1 MVDQFEE
8 TFTLCAGEAERS
20 DFVEALTGAAKRWPE
35 NVAVILAI
43 RADYYGH
50 CAPYPDL
57 AEALAANHVLVGP
70 LTREELKRAIEL
82 PARRAGLRVES
93 ALADA
98 LVEEVS
104 DEPGG
109 LPLLSTAL
117 VELWQTREDGWIRI
131 EAHEQ
136 TGGVRGAV
144 SRLAETSYEQ
154 LSPAEQ
160 EAARRVFL
168 RLVASGEGEA
178 VTRRRVELDEFDP
191 AARPGCGGRADPPH
205 ARPAAHED
213 RGHGGGGP

>member
-1 MVDQFEE
+1 VR
-8 TFTLCAGEAERS
+8 AGEAERS
-20 DFVEALTGAAKRWPE
+20 DFVDALTGAAKRWPE

-82 PARRAGLRVES
+82 PARRGGLRVES

-104 DEPGG
+104 DELE

-117 VELWQTREDGWIRI
+117 VELW
-131 EAHEQ
+131 
-136 TGGVRGAV
+136 
-144 SRLAETSYEQ
+144 
-154 LSPAEQ
+154 
-160 EAARRVFL
+160 
-168 RLVASGEGEA
+168 
-178 VTRRRVELDEFDP
+178 
-191 AARPGCGGRADPPH
+191 H
-205 ARPAAHED
+205 ARGRVDPD
-213 RGHGGGGP
+213 GSP